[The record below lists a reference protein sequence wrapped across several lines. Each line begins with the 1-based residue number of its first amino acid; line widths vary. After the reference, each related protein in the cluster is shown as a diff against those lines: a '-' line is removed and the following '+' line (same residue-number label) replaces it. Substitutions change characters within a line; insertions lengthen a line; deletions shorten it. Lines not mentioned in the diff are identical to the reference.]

1 MKSEKKNVVL
11 DTNIIISAAISKEG
25 IPANIF
31 YALIRSKIIN
41 YTTKEIIEEV
51 FRVFGRPSLR
61 DIVYDNRKKFVLRG
75 FISKSIIIIPKFN
88 EKVIIEDPSD
98 DKFINCALTSRSNIV
113 SGDSHLLRLKNYKEV
128 KIISAKEFL
137 KSLKWD

>member
-31 YALIRSKIIN
+31 YDLIRSKIIN
-41 YTTKEIIEEV
+41 YTTEEIIEEV
-51 FRVFGRPSLR
+51 LRVFDKPSLR
-61 DIVYDNRKKFVLRG
+61 DIVEDNRNNFVLSG
-75 FISKSIIIIPKFN
+75 SISKSIMCIPKFN

-98 DKFINCALTSRSNIV
+98 DKFINCALTSKSNIV
-113 SGDSHLLRLKNYKEV
+113 SGDSHLLRLKNYKGV
-128 KIISAKEFL
+128 KIMSAKEFL
-137 KSLKWD
+137 ESLK

>member
-31 YALIRSKIIN
+31 YDLIRSKIIN
-41 YTTKEIIEEV
+41 YTTEKIIEEAL
-51 FRVFGRPSLR
+51 RVFDKPYLR
-61 DIVYDNRKKFVLRG
+61 GIVDDNREKFVLYG
-75 FISKSIIIIPKFN
+75 FISKSIVIIPKFN

-98 DKFINCALTSRSNIV
+98 DKFINCALTSKSNIV
-113 SGDSHLLRLKNYKEV
+113 SGDSHLLNLKNYKGV
-128 KIISAKEFL
+128 KIMSAKEFL
-137 KSLKWD
+137 ESLK